1 MKPHV
6 PKQSQPGG
14 ATVSSRLVQHAHI
27 NDLDSDIWERV
38 ARMDEFQRLLAAK
51 KKFVIPTTIFFIVY
65 YFALP
70 ISVGYFPEL
79 MSKKVL
85 GPVNLAYFFALSQ
98 FFMAWA
104 IAWAY
109 IRAARKFD
117 SAGSRIFDHLNQE
130 HLNHPQNKPVNA
142 QRRDQR

>member
-1 MKPHV
+1 MTPHV
-6 PKQSQPGG
+6 PKQPQPGG
-14 ATVSSRLVQHAHI
+14 TAVSHPLVQHAKLHE
-27 NDLDSDIWERV
+27 LDSNIWERV
-38 ARMDEFQRLLAAK
+38 AQMDEFRRLLHQK
-51 KKFVIPTTIFFIVY
+51 KRFVIPATILFVVY

-70 ISVGYFPEL
+70 ISVGYFPEV

-85 GPVNLAYFFALSQ
+85 GPVNLAYVFALSQ

-117 SAGSRIFDHLNQE
+117 AAGSRILNQ
-130 HLNHPQNKPVNA
+130 LNNHRLDDPPREA
-142 QRRDQR
+142 LR

>member
-1 MKPHV
+1 MKPPV
-6 PKQSQPGG
+6 PREPQPGG
-14 ATVSSRLVQHAHI
+14 IAVTSPLVQHAKIHE
-27 NDLDSDIWERV
+27 LDSNIWERV
-38 ARMDEFQRLLAAK
+38 AHMDEFGRLLGQK
-51 KKFVIPTTIFFIVY
+51 KKFVIPATIFFVAY

-79 MSKKVL
+79 MSRKVL
-85 GPVNLAYFFALSQ
+85 GPVNLAYLFALSQ

-117 SAGSRIFDHLNQE
+117 AAGSHIFDRLNDE
-130 HLNHPQNKPVNA
+130 
-142 QRRDQR
+142 RDDRQ